1 MDPPHLDFVNLPFAY
16 HATDTN
22 VRSRFRDGA
31 WSEAALTSDEHLT
44 LHMASVCL
52 HYGQAIFEG
61 LKAYER
67 PDGRVQ
73 LFRPMENA
81 RRLQQSARTLL
92 MEPVPETLF
101 RDAVHR
107 VVQANRRFVPPS
119 GSGAAL
125 YIRPLE
131 IGISPEVGLKP
142 SREYL
147 FMVFVTPVGPYFK
160 SGFSPITLLVT
171 EELDRAA
178 PGGVGGAKAAGN
190 YAASLR
196 GTVSARAQGY
206 AEVLYLDA
214 REKTYIDES
223 GASNFFAIRGNTFIT
238 PASPS
243 ILASVTN
250 LSVRRLARDMGLGV
264 EHRPVAVDELSTFD
278 EAGALGTAAGIT
290 PVGTIVYRGQEF
302 VYSQDGRAGPVTTH
316 LYEHLMAIQTG
327 EAEDPYGWCEVVP
340 ERAPQEA
347 CRDHRDEAV
356 VA

>member
-1 MDPPHLDFVNLPFAY
+1 MDPPHLDFENLPFAY
-16 HATDTN
+16 HATDAN
-22 VRSRFRDGA
+22 VRCWFRGGA
-31 WSEAALTSDEHLT
+31 WSEAEITSDEHIT
-44 LHMASVCL
+44 LHVASVCL

-67 PDGRVQ
+67 PDGKVQ
-73 LFRPMENA
+73 IFRPMENA
-81 RRLQQSARTLL
+81 RRLQRSACKLL

-101 RDAVHR
+101 RDAVYR
-107 VVQANRRFVPPS
+107 VVQANRRFVPPY

-142 SREYL
+142 SRAYL
-147 FMVFVTPVGPYFK
+147 FVVFATPVGPYFK
-160 SGFSPITLLVT
+160 SGFFPIRLLVD

-178 PGGVGGAKAAGN
+178 PCGVGDAKAAGN

-196 GTVSARAQGY
+196 GTVAARARGY
-206 AEVLYLDA
+206 SEVLYLDA
-214 REKTYIDES
+214 REKKYIDES

-243 ILASVTN
+243 ILASITN
-250 LSVRRLARDMGLGV
+250 LTVRRLALDMGLEV
-264 EHRPVAVDELSTFD
+264 EHRPVEVDELATFD

-290 PVGTIVYRGQEF
+290 PVGTITYRGQEF
-302 VYSQDGRAGPVTTH
+302 VYSRDGKAGPVTTR
-316 LYEHLMAIQTG
+316 LYERLTAIQTG

-340 ERAPQEA
+340 EGAPQEP
-347 CRDHRDEAV
+347 RMEHLDKAV
-356 VA
+356 MA